1 MQRLR
6 RAIKKIAAVSAGVAM
21 LGATMTSAVAL
32 DLADYPAPF
41 IMDGTYNDDT
51 AIVVGRNAAASD
63 TIGVANVVKQL
74 QFDSKVCTPG
84 QTVGG
89 GVTVSGDAVE
99 VSDSSDLLEL
109 RESIGDVRE
118 TVTEVELDGL
128 AGGLVTTNEG
138 TTEFNQYLRFRN
150 TVTGSNTLSYAPS
163 VNFTENDAPT
173 SEVGDFMVIREGS
186 AANESFFEYELEF
199 EDGLESDIV
208 SGKLDDLEDE
218 ELIILGTTY
227 TFVDTRIDTSANSV
241 QLELLGGA
249 EYAVLEEGEVRTF
262 TIDGKEYEVEVLIIE
277 DTTPATVTF
286 KINGEITDQLVD
298 GETDILKD
306 GTLIGISD
314 IILNEAGEAG
324 SGDLVELFVGA
335 TKLEIQD
342 TNYENSETTAG
353 VGASLGYHQ
362 GVRIDEEPIE
372 DARVQIQLNELSSN
386 EAEIFSIKY
395 RLSADALPGEK
406 DLFVPAGHGVREYLD
421 EPQGMLGFDW
431 DIRYEG
437 LDDVGVSIMK
447 FEPAGD
453 DEYNL
458 ELENKQGKVYKWPFI
473 TNEGGVFKYGDK
485 DDDFVWNEGWVR
497 TDSLANLTT
506 NRFNIGRLD
515 YFILSDMDRAMDD
528 TSYSHIMRY
537 NSIDTASTQLQFDDL
552 ATGSK
557 DFVYETANVRGILG
571 MTDIIVGGNTYR
583 AYIGNLT
590 APGNNPL
597 MIDMDGDGNTTET
610 YDFNGNSGGAGADA
624 SIGIRFTVNGGG
636 ILTFG
641 VNPRLSD
648 GANISQA
655 TGGES
660 ASTVGAGNTIAGG
673 TGAIIV
679 NLTTLSENFDENSPP
694 STGQTTTADER
705 LDLRIQQRA
714 SNRIGISTASSNWTS
729 NGGFVLVQSDED
741 DDHYYGMT
749 DYGALVTIFDP
760 EGTDDAETVT
770 IEYPLVQ
777 RGARVFI
784 TMGETSATK
793 TTAGEVCTVAPIDIN
808 TMFDDEVTDPTMYNM
823 ILVGGPCI
831 NSAVE
836 KVSGLTTC
844 DEFRSQYGPGDA
856 VVQLVENGDNV
867 AMLVAGYNAED
878 TLAAAKAVEKN
889 TGLSGTLAKM

>member
-362 GVRIDEEPIE
+362 GVRIDEEPI
-372 DARVQIQLNELSSN
+372 
-386 EAEIFSIKY
+386 
-395 RLSADALPGEK
+395 
-406 DLFVPAGHGVREYLD
+406 
-421 EPQGMLGFDW
+421 
-431 DIRYEG
+431 
-437 LDDVGVSIMK
+437 
-447 FEPAGD
+447 
-453 DEYNL
+453 
-458 ELENKQGKVYKWPFI
+458 
-473 TNEGGVFKYGDK
+473 
-485 DDDFVWNEGWVR
+485 
-497 TDSLANLTT
+497 
-506 NRFNIGRLD
+506 
-515 YFILSDMDRAMDD
+515 
-528 TSYSHIMRY
+528 
-537 NSIDTASTQLQFDDL
+537 
-552 ATGSK
+552 
-557 DFVYETANVRGILG
+557 
-571 MTDIIVGGNTYR
+571 
-583 AYIGNLT
+583 
-590 APGNNPL
+590 
-597 MIDMDGDGNTTET
+597 
-610 YDFNGNSGGAGADA
+610 
-624 SIGIRFTVNGGG
+624 
-636 ILTFG
+636 
-641 VNPRLSD
+641 
-648 GANISQA
+648 
-655 TGGES
+655 
-660 ASTVGAGNTIAGG
+660 
-673 TGAIIV
+673 
-679 NLTTLSENFDENSPP
+679 
-694 STGQTTTADER
+694 
-705 LDLRIQQRA
+705 
-714 SNRIGISTASSNWTS
+714 
-729 NGGFVLVQSDED
+729 
-741 DDHYYGMT
+741 
-749 DYGALVTIFDP
+749 
-760 EGTDDAETVT
+760 
-770 IEYPLVQ
+770 
-777 RGARVFI
+777 
-784 TMGETSATK
+784 
-793 TTAGEVCTVAPIDIN
+793 
-808 TMFDDEVTDPTMYNM
+808 
-823 ILVGGPCI
+823 
-831 NSAVE
+831 
-836 KVSGLTTC
+836 
-844 DEFRSQYGPGDA
+844 
-856 VVQLVENGDNV
+856 
-867 AMLVAGYNAED
+867 
-878 TLAAAKAVEKN
+878 
-889 TGLSGTLAKM
+889 